1 MTNIKFSC
9 TIILIDG
16 GPLSLNKD
24 VARKVFSNF
33 TVVRK
38 QYVYTI
44 FKTRKNDKSYHVNI
58 TKVPS
63 RADVEI
69 SLSLLT
75 DIISNRFYVKTWEI
89 NNLTCSYR
97 ADFEI
102 PLPDVFDKLWKESYV
117 KKYDSIQN
125 VSRAC
130 L

>member
-1 MTNIKFSC
+1 MTFLDNKRLVTVSNIKFSC
-9 TIILIDG
+9 TIILSDG

-24 VARKVFSNF
+24 VERKVFSNF

-63 RADVEI
+63 LADVEI

-89 NNLTCSYR
+89 NN
-97 ADFEI
+97 
-102 PLPDVFDKLWKESYV
+102 
-117 KKYDSIQN
+117 
-125 VSRAC
+125 
-130 L
+130 

>member
-1 MTNIKFSC
+1 MTFLDNKRLVTVTNIKFSC

-38 QYVYTI
+38 QYIYTI
-44 FKTRKNDKSYHVNI
+44 FKTPKNDKYHINI

-69 SLSLLT
+69 SLSADGHYQQSFLCENVGNKQFNLFLPRRLRDT
-75 DIISNRFYVKTWEI
+75 AAGRF
-89 NNLTCSYR
+89 
-97 ADFEI
+97 
-102 PLPDVFDKLWKESYV
+102 
-117 KKYDSIQN
+117 
-125 VSRAC
+125 
-130 L
+130 